1 RQHKSH
7 CDKPVKYCGA
17 MAGIETLDL
26 EIQVNMPADRFFN
39 SFKNKKG
46 SFTDKTEAV
55 SIYHDDTNYNSSIQ
69 IWNLIVDGKMEQIK
83 EKTEVDEENMSV
95 SFLAME
101 GDVLEQYK
109 SYKITLDVVP
119 RDDGVCIAKWKWEYE
134 KLNVD
139 VPPPTKYIAFVADY
153 TRELE
158 TRLLSES

>member
-1 RQHKSH
+1 
-7 CDKPVKYCGA
+7 

>member
-1 RQHKSH
+1 
-7 CDKPVKYCGA
+7 
-17 MAGIETLDL
+17 MAGVQTLDL

-39 SFKNKKG
+39 SFKNKEG

-55 SIYHDDTNYNSSIQ
+55 YIHHDDTNSSIQ

-83 EKTEVDEENMSV
+83 AKTEVDEENMSV

-119 RDDGVCIAKWKWEYE
+119 KDDRVCIAKWKWEYE
-134 KLNVD
+134 KLNDD

-158 TRLLSES
+158 ARLLSES